1 MAESK
6 FEKDMELL
14 QDKWKGFIS
23 LLRTDVK
30 ELGTERLRR
39 EVISDDQC

>member
-6 FEKDMELL
+6 FEKDIELL
-14 QDKWKGFIS
+14 QDKWKSFIS

-30 ELGTERLRR
+30 ELGTERLKI
-39 EVISDDQC
+39 ESM